1 MGKRMH
7 LKKPQTANPKKQ
19 SNFLNKMQ
27 QSEKTRHQQPKKG
40 MNTLVQ
46 VKKKEKITFKEK
58 TLARL
63 DVLKKKFDIDDD
75 MVRLGPNNRVTNP
88 VTQAIYFNTNDGY
101 QEYFKPMLKKYEG
114 ESNFEDSDE
123 DKVQEPQ
130 TERHG

>member
-1 MGKRMH
+1 MKQMGKRMR

-27 QSEKTRHQQPKKG
+27 QSEKTRHQHQKNG
-40 MNTLVQ
+40 MNTLVN

-88 VTQAIYFNTNDGY
+88 VT
-101 QEYFKPMLKKYEG
+101 
-114 ESNFEDSDE
+114 
-123 DKVQEPQ
+123 
-130 TERHG
+130 